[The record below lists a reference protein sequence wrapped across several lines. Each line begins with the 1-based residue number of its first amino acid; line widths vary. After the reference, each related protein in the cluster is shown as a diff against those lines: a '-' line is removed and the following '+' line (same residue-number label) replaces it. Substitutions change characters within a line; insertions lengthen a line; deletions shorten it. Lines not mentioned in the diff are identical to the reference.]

1 MQIREKG
8 KKVLCI
14 RTEYKT
20 ELKRT
25 IGVTVASQDKYLST
39 VSEEVC
45 RLLTE
50 QEVDQLKKWL
60 SERTEN
66 QSVDSYKSSLSTI
79 GYSVRS
85 ATKALTVDE
94 AISGLSTEKANEL
107 WDSLAELQK
116 ALKKAGFK
124 RPVRQT
130 EKASAVDD
138 KTGQLQLDK

>member
-66 QSVDSYKSSLSTI
+66 QSVGSHKMSLSTI
-79 GYSVRS
+79 VYSVRS
-85 ATKALTVDE
+85 ATKALTVDD
-94 AISGLSTEKANEL
+94 AVSGLSIEKADEL

-130 EKASAVDD
+130 EKGSAVDN